1 MPSTTLAKRRTHPS
15 RGNKTS
21 TPVGSDITQTT
32 SVGEVT
38 SEVHTSV
45 ASVEAP
51 RKTRRKRKSDCV
63 HKPRESLK
71 SYISEWRLEF

>member
-1 MPSTTLAKRRTHPS
+1 MSAKALLFSCQETFREEQRNP
-15 RGNKTS
+15 KM
-21 TPVGSDITQTT
+21 QTT

-51 RKTRRKRKSDCV
+51 RKTRRNRKSDCV

-71 SYISEWRLEF
+71 S